1 MNVETGVEGAV
12 NEGVDR
18 LVMEI
23 DRAVDLIE
31 RLRRENAELKQERQG
46 LQGKVAQQERDLAAL
61 RDDRDRLQMIYEEN
75 AALIEK
81 KGEIRQKI
89 EAMLSRLDAVNAE
102 LSG

>member
-1 MNVETGVEGAV
+1 MDAETAVEGAV

-31 RLRRENAELKQERQG
+31 RLRRENAELKQKQQG
-46 LQGKVAQQERDLAAL
+46 LQGKVAQQESDLVAL

-81 KGEIRQKI
+81 KGEIREKI

-102 LSG
+102 LSS